1 MFHCING
8 IILHRKEISCYTRV
22 ELTHE
27 AVSATKNTTTMP
39 AFRPLENKAM
49 ITMLVKQKETE
60 SMARVGLD

>member
-1 MFHCING
+1 
-8 IILHRKEISCYTRV
+8 
-22 ELTHE
+22 
-27 AVSATKNTTTMP
+27 MP